1 MATKVFRRHF
11 RVKKWHRKLFVP
23 FSGGDETFVAIFEW
37 HRAISSPFSI
47 GDENLSPLS
56 AIVAIGVCEN
66 LIGKF
71 NGL

>member
-1 MATKVFRRHF
+1 
-11 RVKKWHRKLFVP
+11 VP